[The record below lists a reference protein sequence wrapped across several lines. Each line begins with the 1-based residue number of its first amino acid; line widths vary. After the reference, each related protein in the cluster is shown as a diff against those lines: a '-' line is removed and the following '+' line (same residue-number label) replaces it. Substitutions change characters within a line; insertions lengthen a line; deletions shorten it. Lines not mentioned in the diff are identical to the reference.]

1 MHGRAGVSLSEGTCK
16 TGKAMREE
24 ISLRIRVPEI
34 DLDMILD
41 RIKHY
46 QRART

>member
-1 MHGRAGVSLSEGTCK
+1 MPFLSEGTCK

-24 ISLRIRVPEI
+24 TSPRIRVPEV

-41 RIKHY
+41 RIKSSSEG
-46 QRART
+46 